1 MKFDE
6 NKQLKKAREKLLEF
20 FSTKNRG
27 ELIKHEEI
35 EALIGMTRGDVYYAL
50 VRRVGE
56 LHQEARG
63 ISIVSEPMVGYL
75 MATHEQQFG
84 LLGKRTKRAKR
95 QILKGTNSIYA
106 LPDDELSDHQRRLK
120 NACVDNGE
128 QAMKAL
134 RKDQA
139 LQAYLMRSKPGEPLK
154 ITLIHKELESA

>member
-6 NKQLKKAREKLLEF
+6 NKELKRAREKLLEF

-35 EALIGMTRGDVYYAL
+35 ENLIGMKRSDVYYSL

-63 ISIVSEPMVGYL
+63 ISIISEPMIGYL
-75 MATHEQQFG
+75 MATHEQQLG
-84 LLGKRTKRAKR
+84 LLGKRTRRAKR
-95 QILKGTNSIYA
+95 QLSKGTNSVYA
-106 LPDDELSDHQRRLK
+106 LPDNELSDHQRRVK
-120 NACVDNGE
+120 SACVENGE
-128 QAMKAL
+128 KAIKAL
-134 RKDQA
+134 RHDQA

-154 ITLIHKELESA
+154 IKLVQGDKEA